1 MAEGVLALLALEEW
15 RSEHTHSYDNGE
27 FGRLSMSVCMMMSL
41 KDVILHSLSL
51 SLIDP
56 FSPFRSTT
64 GGRLNVDLQRKVP
77 LNFNGSSK
85 RGFSIGSLP
94 IYVSHHN
101 PLCTTLSIHK

>member
-27 FGRLSMSVCMMMSL
+27 FGRLSMSVCMLMSL

-85 RGFSIGSLP
+85 RGFFNRQPAHLCSLCVLP
-94 IYVSHHN
+94 YLTQV
-101 PLCTTLSIHK
+101 TMG